1 MGKKEFLLIQAEQY
15 GLKIDPERAEMLTR
29 PGGPW
34 DMIQI
39 IRAILFRVD
48 VAGHCPLD
56 KPDFGLAE
64 VYPWPK

>member
-1 MGKKEFLLIQAEQY
+1 MEKKDFLIMLDEQA

-29 PGGPW
+29 PGGPL
-34 DMIQI
+34 DMIRI
-39 IRAILFRVD
+39 IRSILFRVD